1 MAKRLQRHMWMSA
14 CRLVALIA
22 PTPPPESDDVVV
34 EAKDQGA
41 DVGMGE
47 GAEVGEGGGE
57 CMGMD
62 NGGGIERGG
71 AVLQSGASPVLQND
85 HDDDGDDDGD
95 DDIEVV
101 DVDDDDKVDDRVV
114 DSQPAADTGL
124 GGAGGGIDD
133 EDAVAAIGG
142 MSNGGVAAGEGVEG
156 DGRGD
161 DVSEKIG
168 QIGIAGG
175 PRKRRKK

>member
-1 MAKRLQRHMWMSA
+1 MSA

-22 PTPPPESDDVVV
+22 PTLPPVSDDVVMEV
-34 EAKDQGA
+34 KGQGA

-57 CMGMD
+57 GTGMD

-71 AVLQSGASPVLQND
+71 PVLQSGASPVLQND
-85 HDDDGDDDGD
+85 DDDDDDD

-101 DVDDDDKVDDRVV
+101 DVDDDENVDDRVV
-114 DSQPAADTGL
+114 ESQPAADTGL

-133 EDAVAAIGG
+133 EDAVAAFGG
-142 MSNGGVAAGEGVEG
+142 MSKGGVSAGEGMER

-161 DVSEKIG
+161 DVSEKTG
-168 QIGIAGG
+168 LPGIAGG